1 MQRARTVPCNAR
13 AAEITWRMLARPS
26 SFCIRALRHRHSMN
40 QESPVRITRFALFLV
55 LVSAGSFA
63 AQAPLPRKH
72 APEPTTAAITTRDL
86 MTRLYII
93 ADDSMKGRQ
102 AGSEQH
108 QTTTAYIASEL
119 RRMGLQ
125 PAGDSGGFFQYVPLV
140 RRHFEQSA
148 TLHAGATTLR
158 PDSDFVPLV
167 VRGSPRSIDG
177 AQVIYG
183 GVFSDSTSWIAADQ
197 ARGKFVVFGAPPSS
211 NGGRFFIINIRPISR
226 FAGAAGVA
234 IPTLELAPPDYLTRI
249 HTPGYALA
257 QGATG
262 PESASPLHLLISQS
276 AARILLGGKPL
287 DSLSSGALG
296 ETLHGAVKLIEEPRA
311 TRNVIAVLPGS
322 DAKLRGEYV
331 AIGAHS
337 DHIGTRDVPLDH
349 DSVRAANEQS
359 WELRGKS
366 LDNADPSPQQLAL
379 IRVDVDSLRKK
390 HAPRM
395 DSVFNGADDDGS
407 GTVAVL
413 EIAQKFASEH
423 PRPHRSILFVWHT
436 GEELG
441 LIGSRWF
448 TDHPTVPRDS
458 IVTQLNIDM
467 IGRGDSIDIQ
477 GGGPNAL
484 GLVGSRRLS
493 TELGDLAE
501 RVNQKTRH
509 PALRFD
515 YSMDAPGHPENIY
528 CRSDHYMYARYGI
541 PIIFF
546 STGLHEDY
554 HQLTDEPEY
563 IDYAHMQ
570 RITSYV
576 HDLALAV
583 ANLDHRVVIDKPK
596 PDPMGVCRQ

>member
-1 MQRARTVPCNAR
+1 MTLNRAG
-13 AAEITWRMLARPS
+13 L
-26 SFCIRALRHRHSMN
+26 
-40 QESPVRITRFALFLV
+40 PVRSSRLALPLA
-55 LVSAGSFA
+55 LAAASTLA
-63 AQAPLPRKH
+63 AQSPLPLKH
-72 APEPTTAAITTRDL
+72 KPEPTTSAITTRDL

-93 ADDSMKGRQ
+93 SDDSMKGRQ
-102 AGSEQH
+102 AGSAGH
-108 QTTTAYIASEL
+108 QATTAYIASEL
-119 RRMGLQ
+119 KRMGLD
-125 PAGDSGGFFQYVPLV
+125 PAGDSGTFFQYVPLV
-140 RRHFEQSA
+140 RRHFDRDAALSA
-148 TLHAGATTLR
+148 GSTALR

-167 VRGSPRSIDG
+167 TRGSPRSIDG
-177 AQVIYG
+177 AKVVYG
-183 GVFSDSTSWIAADQ
+183 GVFTDSSTWITADQ
-197 ARGKFVVFGAPPSS
+197 ARGNFVVFSPKLPP
-211 NGGRFFIINIRPISR
+211 GTPVRFFIINIRPISR

-234 IPTLELAPPDYLTRI
+234 IPTLELAPPDYITRI
-249 HTPGYALA
+249 HAPGLALA
-257 QGATG
+257 QSATG
-262 PESASPLHLLISQS
+262 PESAAPLHLLISQS
-276 AARILLGGKPL
+276 AARTLLGGKSL
-287 DSLSSGALG
+287 DSLTPGTIG
-296 ETLHGAVKLIEEPRA
+296 ETLHGAVKLIEEPRV

-349 DSVRAANEQS
+349 DSVRAFNEQS
-359 WELRGKS
+359 WEMRGKS
-366 LDNADPSPQQLAL
+366 LDNADPSAQQLSL
-379 IRVDVDSLRKK
+379 IHVNVDSLRKN
-390 HAPRM
+390 HTPRM

-413 EIAQKFASEH
+413 EIAQKFASEN

-467 IGRGDSIDIQ
+467 IGRGDARDLL
-477 GGGPNAL
+477 GGSPDFL
-484 GLVGSRRLS
+484 HLVGSRRLS

-501 RVNQKTRH
+501 SVNLKTVTVH
-509 PALRFD
+509 PPLKFD
-515 YSMDAPGHPENIY
+515 YSLDREGHPENIY

-546 STGLHEDY
+546 TTGLHQDY

-563 IDYAHMQ
+563 IDYSHMQ
-570 RITSYV
+570 RITSYI
-576 HDLALAV
+576 HDLALTV
-583 ANLDHRVVIDKPK
+583 ANLDHRVVVDKPK

>member
-1 MQRARTVPCNAR
+1 MRTAR
-13 AAEITWRMLARPS
+13 LLPS
-26 SFCIRALRHRHSMN
+26 
-40 QESPVRITRFALFLV
+40 LFLIASTA
-55 LVSAGSFA
+55 LG
-63 AQAPLPRKH
+63 AQSTLPRKH
-72 APEPTTAAITTRDL
+72 KPEPTTDAITTRDL

-102 AGSEQH
+102 AGSEGH
-108 QTTTAYIASEL
+108 QMTTAYIASEL
-119 RRMGLQ
+119 KKMGLE
-125 PAGDSGGFFQYVPLV
+125 PAGDSGGYFQYVPLV
-140 RRHFEQSA
+140 RRHFEPSG
-148 TLHAGATTLR
+148 TLTAGSTALR
-158 PDSDFVPLV
+158 PDSDFVPIMA
-167 VRGSPRSIDG
+167 RGTPRSIDG
-177 AQVIYG
+177 AQAIYG
-183 GVFSDSTSWIAADQ
+183 GVFTDSTTWITADQ
-197 ARGKFVVFGAPPSS
+197 ARGKFVVFGAPVSA
-211 NGGRFFIINIRPISR
+211 NGGRFFIINIRPSSR

-234 IPTLELAPPDYLTRI
+234 IPTLELAPHEYLARI
-249 HTPGYALA
+249 RKPGLALA
-257 QGATG
+257 GSATG
-262 PESASPLHLLISQS
+262 PENASPLHLLITQS
-276 AARILLGGKPL
+276 AARTLLGGRSL
-287 DSLSSGALG
+287 DSLTAGAVG
-296 ETLHGAVKLIEEPRA
+296 ETIHGTLTLVEEARP

-322 DAKLRGEYV
+322 DPKVRGEYV

-337 DHIGTRDVPLDH
+337 DHIGTRDVPADH
-349 DSVRAANEQS
+349 DSTRGANEQA
-359 WELRGKS
+359 WEMRGKS

-379 IRVDVDSLRKK
+379 VHVNVDSLRKK

-395 DSVFNGADDDGS
+395 DSVYNGADDDGS

-458 IVTQLNIDM
+458 IVAQLNIDM
-467 IGRGDSIDIQ
+467 IGRGDKWDLT
-477 GGGPNAL
+477 GGGPDFL
-484 GLVGSRRLS
+484 HLVGSRRLS

-501 RVNQKTRH
+501 SVNRKTVTVH
-509 PALRFD
+509 PPLHFD
-515 YSMDAPGHPENIY
+515 YSLDRAGHPENIY

-546 STGLHEDY
+546 TTGLHQDY

-563 IDYAHMQ
+563 IDYSHMQ
-570 RITSYV
+570 RIASYV

-583 ANLDHRVVIDKPK
+583 ANLDHRVVVDKPK

>member
-1 MQRARTVPCNAR
+1 MTLNRAGLLVRSSRLALLFVL
-13 AAEITWRMLARPS
+13 AAAS
-26 SFCIRALRHRHSMN
+26 SL
-40 QESPVRITRFALFLV
+40 
-55 LVSAGSFA
+55 A
-63 AQAPLPRKH
+63 AQAPLPLKH
-72 APEPTTAAITTRDL
+72 APKPTTGAITTGDL

-102 AGSEQH
+102 AGSEGH
-108 QTTTAYIASEL
+108 QMTTAYVASEL
-119 RRMGLQ
+119 KRMGLD
-125 PAGDSGGFFQYVPLV
+125 PAGDSGTYFQNVPLV
-140 RRHFEQSA
+140 RRHFEESA
-148 TLHAGATTLR
+148 SLAAGSTALR
-158 PDSDFVPLV
+158 PDSDFVPIV
-167 VRGSPRSIDG
+167 ARGTPRSIDG

-183 GVFSDSTSWIAADQ
+183 GVFTDSSTWITADQ
-197 ARGKFVVFGAPPSS
+197 ARGKLVVFSPKLPP
-211 NGGRFFIINIRPISR
+211 GTPPRFYTINIRPISR

-234 IPTLELAPPDYLTRI
+234 IPTLDLAPPEYLARV
-249 HTPGYALA
+249 HKPGLALS
-257 QGATG
+257 QSSTG

-276 AARILLGGKPL
+276 AARTLLGASI
-287 DSLSSGALG
+287 DSIAPSTLG
-296 ETLHGAVKLIEEPRA
+296 QTIHGTVKLVEEPRP

-337 DHIGTRDVPLDH
+337 DHIGTRDVALDH
-349 DSVRAANEQS
+349 DSVRAANEEA
-359 WELRGKS
+359 WEMRGKS
-366 LDNADPSPQQLAL
+366 LDNAEPSPQQLAL
-379 IRVDVDSLRKK
+379 IHVNVDSLRKK

-407 GTVAVL
+407 GTVSVL

-423 PRPHRSILFVWHT
+423 PRPRRSLLFVWHT

-448 TDHPTVPRDS
+448 TDHPTVARDS
-458 IVTQLNIDM
+458 IVAQLNIDM
-467 IGRGDSIDIQ
+467 IGRGDSADYL
-477 GGGPNAL
+477 GGGPNAVA
-484 GLVGSRRLS
+484 LVGSRRLS

-501 RVNQKTRH
+501 SVNQKTQH

-515 YSMDAPGHPENIY
+515 YSMDVAGHPENIY

-546 STGLHEDY
+546 TTGLHQDY

-563 IDYAHMQ
+563 IDYAHMA
-570 RITSYV
+570 RVASYI
-576 HDLALAV
+576 HDLALTV
-583 ANLDHRVVIDKPK
+583 ADLDHRVVVDKAK

>member
-1 MQRARTVPCNAR
+1 VFSARSSLPALL
-13 AAEITWRMLARPS
+13 ILAS
-26 SFCIRALRHRHSMN
+26 TL
-40 QESPVRITRFALFLV
+40 
-55 LVSAGSFA
+55 A
-63 AQAPLPRKH
+63 AQAPLPLKH
-72 APEPTTAAITTRDL
+72 KPEPTTSAITTRDL

-102 AGSEQH
+102 AGSEGH
-108 QTTTAYIASEL
+108 QMTTAYIASEL
-119 RRMGLQ
+119 KRMGLE
-125 PAGDSGGFFQYVPLV
+125 PAGDSGSYFQYVPLV
-140 RRHFEQSA
+140 RRHFDHDA
-148 TLHAGATTLR
+148 ALAAGSTTLR

-167 VRGSPRSIDG
+167 TRGSPRSIDG
-177 AQVIYG
+177 AQVVYG
-183 GVFSDSTSWIAADQ
+183 GVFTDSTTWITADQ
-197 ARGKFVVFGAPPSS
+197 ARGKFVVFAAATTP
-211 NGGRFFIINIRPISR
+211 GGPKFYTISVRPTSR

-234 IPTLELAPPDYLTRI
+234 IPMLELAPPDYLARV
-249 HTPGYALA
+249 HRPGLALA
-257 QGATG
+257 QSATG
-262 PESASPLHLLISQS
+262 PESAAPLHLLITRS
-276 AARILLGGKPL
+276 AAHTLLGKSI
-287 DSLSSGALG
+287 DSLTPGTLG
-296 ETLHGAVKLIEEPRA
+296 ETIHGNVKLVEEPRV

-349 DSVRAANEQS
+349 DSVRAANEQA
-359 WELRGKS
+359 WEMRGKS
-366 LDNADPSPQQLAL
+366 LDNAEASAQQLAL
-379 IRVDVDSLRKK
+379 IHVNVDSIRLK

-407 GTVAVL
+407 GTVSVL

-423 PRPHRSILFVWHT
+423 PRPRRSILFVWHT

-448 TDHPTVPRDS
+448 TDHPTVSRDS

-467 IGRGDSIDIQ
+467 IGRGDSADIL

-493 TELGDLAE
+493 TELGDLAVS
-501 RVNQKTRH
+501 VNQKTQH

-546 STGLHEDY
+546 STGLHQDY

-563 IDYAHMQ
+563 IDYAHMAH
-570 RITSYV
+570 IASYI
-576 HDLALAV
+576 HDLALTV
-583 ANLDHRVVIDKPK
+583 ANLDHRVVVDKPK
-596 PDPMGVCRQ
+596 PDPLGVCRQ